1 MAQRQSDRDTSQ
13 FPIRPTMD
21 TRNLKL
27 FETDP
32 AEGEKLLDSPVPN
45 YAFTSSAKKEASYL
59 SCCLKLQDSLDEP
72 VDHATLPE
80 AQRQKYAAKIIEL
93 MSTWNESRT
102 QPLPLNFIVD
112 ENENITLQRFEGY
125 AITSQVIPEYE
136 PHFWIP
142 DSCLVGLEEQDKTFR
157 REFFAV
163 GCLLY
168 QILKGEKPWGEFSD
182 DQARR
187 LYENGVY
194 PSGTPDLL
202 YWNMILS
209 YWSWEYVVEVTK
221 KNKIKK
227 ATNIIKKVAIGTTIA
242 GGVVLAVGL
251 CAPLILPA
259 IGFGAA
265 GVGAGTA
272 AAAWQSAIGLV
283 EAGSLFAVLQSAG
296 AGGAAGAAA
305 ITAVGI
311 GGASTA
317 VTAGAAGI
325 VAGTVEAN
333 ALKDEDRFA
342 LFLTV
347 VRKRP
352 VENDAKM

>member
-1 MAQRQSDRDTSQ
+1 MVT
-13 FPIRPTMD
+13 IEEKHE
-21 TRNLKL
+21 NLFKS
-27 FETDP
+27 EAD
-32 AEGEKLLDSPVPN
+32 EGEKLLDSKVPN
-45 YAFTSSAKKEASYL
+45 YASVSTIEKEASYL
-59 SCCLKLQDSLDEP
+59 PCCLKLQDSEEVTDY
-72 VDHATLPE
+72 AALPE
-80 AQRQKYAAKIIEL
+80 PQRQKYAAKIIQL
-93 MSTWNESRT
+93 MSTWKESRT

-112 ENENITLQRFEGY
+112 ENDNIILHRFEGY
-125 AITSQVIPEYE
+125 AITNQVIPEYE

-142 DSCLVGLEEQDKTFR
+142 DSCLIGLEEQDKTFR

-168 QILKGEKPWGEFSD
+168 QILKGEKPWGGFSD

-194 PSGTPDLL
+194 PSDTPELV

-209 YWSWEYVVEVTK
+209 YWSWEYVVAVTK

-227 ATNIIKKVAIGTTIA
+227 ATNIMKKVAIGTTVV
-242 GGVVLAVGL
+242 GGLVVVAAL

-259 IGFGAA
+259 VGFGAA

-272 AAAWQSAIGLV
+272 AAAWESAIGLV
-283 EAGSLFAVLQSAG
+283 EAGSLFALLQSAG

-311 GGASTA
+311 GGAGTA
-317 VTAGAAGI
+317 VTAGAAGM
-325 VAGTVEAN
+325 VADRVEAN

-352 VENDAKM
+352 VENDAKL